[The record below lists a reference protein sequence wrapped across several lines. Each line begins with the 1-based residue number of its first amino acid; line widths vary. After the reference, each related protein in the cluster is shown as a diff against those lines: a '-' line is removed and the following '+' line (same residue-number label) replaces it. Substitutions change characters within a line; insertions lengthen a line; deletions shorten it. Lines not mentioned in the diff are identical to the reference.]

1 MKISVVTS
9 VLVNYRLNDAIDE
22 IHKLGVA
29 GVDIW
34 CGRPHIYRKDYSEVM
49 LIEIREKLRKLNIS
63 PVSLMPAFAH
73 YPYSLSSP
81 VDVIRQDSI
90 GYMKDC
96 IDNAAL
102 IGAPYVLVVPKQS
115 LYGQTLEDSR
125 KCFLDS
131 LGKVC
136 DYGKSKKINLVLEV
150 FYPKLSNHMGFSEDA
165 LDAIRQL
172 GAGNIGVALDTG
184 HLNLSGEDLERAVE
198 KLGSLLLQVHI
209 NDNNKV
215 QQQNAIPGEGNFDFA
230 RIITLLKKYNYE
242 GFLSIELSWA
252 YSFDPVPA
260 LKKAILNLGSYG
272 EIF

>member
-9 VLVNYRLNDAIDE
+9 VFVNYRLMDAIDE
-22 IHKLGVA
+22 IHKLGVD
-29 GVDIW
+29 GIDIW
-34 CGRPHIYRKDYSEVM
+34 CGRPHIYRKDYSKEMLKEV
-49 LIEIREKLRKLNIS
+49 REKLIKLNLL

-81 VDVIRQDSI
+81 IDITRQDSI

-125 KCFLDS
+125 RRFIDS

-136 DYGKSKKINLVLEV
+136 EYGESKGIKLVIEV
-150 FYPKLSNHMGFSEDA
+150 VYPKLSNHMGSSEDA
-165 LDAIRQL
+165 LGAIRQL
-172 GAGNIGVALDTG
+172 GVGNIGIALDTG
-184 HLNLSGEDLERAVE
+184 HLNLSAEDVERAIE
-198 KLGSLLLQVHI
+198 KLGNLLLQVHI
-209 NDNNKV
+209 NDNNKK

-230 RIITLLKKYNYE
+230 RFISLLKKYNYD

-252 YSFDPVPA
+252 YSFDPVPS
-260 LKKAILNLGSYG
+260 LNKTITHLRSYT
-272 EIF
+272 ESY